1 MAAKA
6 TSKTS
11 STPAQTMDQLLAKVG
26 YEPKG
31 LTRGQKVEG
40 TVVEV
45 LPNMLIVDI
54 GAKSEGLV
62 VDREYDAARAY
73 IRSLKPGDKITAT
86 IVVPERED
94 GQPILS
100 VRDTAEETGWT
111 NLEKAGKAGDELE
124 VRVEDANRGGLSV
137 IYNGIS
143 GFVPSSHMGS
153 KLSKDPSA
161 VLGKTVKVKI
171 IEIDKA
177 TNKLVLSERAVSESE
192 ILEAQQKAIAKV
204 KDGEKYKGK
213 VVALVSFGAFVQIEV
228 DGTPVDGLVH
238 VSELSWQKVSE
249 PSQAVKEGDSV
260 EVVVIGKPSK
270 SESTGGGSRLAF
282 SIKQA
287 GEDPFTQAIKKY
299 KPEQK
304 VSGKVTRVADVGT
317 FVEIEAG
324 VEGLIQAS
332 AIPADSSV
340 KVGDTVDCYIESIDT
355 KSKRMAL
362 GLALKAAPMA
372 YK

>member
-1 MAAKA
+1 
-6 TSKTS
+6 
-11 STPAQTMDQLLAKVG
+11 MDELLAKVG

-45 LPNMLIVDI
+45 LPNMLIVDV

-73 IRSLKPGDKITAT
+73 IRGLKAGDKITAT
-86 IVVPERED
+86 VVVAERED

-100 VRDTAEETGWT
+100 VRDTAEATGWE
-111 NLEKAGKAGDELE
+111 NLEKAGKEGKELE
-124 VRVEDANRGGLSV
+124 VKVEDANRGGLSV
-137 IYNGIS
+137 VYNGIS
-143 GFVPSSHMGS
+143 GFVPSSHMGAS
-153 KLSKDPSA
+153 LSKNPQS
-161 VLGKTVKVKI
+161 VLGKTIKVKI
-171 IEIDKA
+171 IEIDKE

-192 ILEAQQKAIAKV
+192 ILEAQQKAISKV

-213 VVALVSFGAFVQIEV
+213 VVALVSFGAFVQIEL

-238 VSELSWQKVSE
+238 VSELSWQKVAE
-249 PSQAVKEGDSV
+249 PSQVVKEGDAV

-287 GEDPFTQAIKKY
+287 QVDPWTEASKKY

-340 KVGDTVDCYIESIDT
+340 KVGDSVDCYIESIDI
-355 KSKRMAL
+355 KSKRIAL
-362 GLALKAAPMA
+362 GLVLKAAPMA